1 MAQLTG
7 WIITL
12 RTATWGT
19 GKSQLNV
26 HFFSQKLA
34 LTLVF
39 FVFIFYHRS
48 WKYWHSPM
56 THAKAM
62 TVTVSYDMYLEV
74 CKGNLDP
81 ALKVEKAVTFFHW
94 REKLAK

>member
-1 MAQLTG
+1 
-7 WIITL
+7 
-12 RTATWGT
+12 
-19 GKSQLNV
+19 
-26 HFFSQKLA
+26 
-34 LTLVF
+34 
-39 FVFIFYHRS
+39 
-48 WKYWHSPM
+48 M

>member
-1 MAQLTG
+1 LE
-7 WIITL
+7 I
-12 RTATWGT
+12 
-19 GKSQLNV
+19 
-26 HFFSQKLA
+26 LA
-34 LTLVF
+34 LTDD
-39 FVFIFYHRS
+39 
-48 WKYWHSPM
+48 
-56 THAKAM
+56 ACKAM